1 MSAPPSLPPHVLA
14 RSFRATNGEL
24 GILPEDTKAFLAACE
39 RDGIPILGW
48 ELWII
53 DHRMG
58 ITNALIPAL
67 GQWSGVIPTRTRSLA
82 IIGGSGGL
90 EQTRRE
96 IAELD
101 FERTVDQRWI
111 EFVRFNFT
119 TNNG

>member
-1 MSAPPSLPPHVLA
+1 MFAPSSLPHHVVA
-14 RSFRATNGEL
+14 RAFTASNGEL
-24 GILPEDTKAFLAACE
+24 GILPQDTGTFLTACE
-39 RDGIPILGW
+39 QDGVPLLGW

-67 GQWSGVIPTRTRSLA
+67 GQWSGIIPTRTRSLA
-82 IIGGSGGL
+82 IFGGSGGL

-101 FERTVDQRWI
+101 LERTVAQRWM

-119 TNNG
+119 LNGE